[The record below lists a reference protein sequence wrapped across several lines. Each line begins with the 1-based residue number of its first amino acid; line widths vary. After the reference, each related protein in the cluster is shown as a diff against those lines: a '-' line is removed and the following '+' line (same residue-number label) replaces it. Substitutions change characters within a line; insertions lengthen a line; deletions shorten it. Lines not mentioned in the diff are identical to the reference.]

1 MAVFNLRGIEIDRVE
16 ETPDAITVVLAPQQ
30 GALPAG
36 VLDSNFQALTGF
48 TEDAETGLITPVFET
63 VTLTFNGF

>member
-1 MAVFNLRGIEIDRVE
+1 MELKLSRLEIQSVT
-16 ETPDAITVVLAPQQ
+16 ETPDAITVFVSPGQ

-63 VTLTFNGF
+63 VTLTFNGY